1 MFLNLFSF
9 CFDEIEHQLTLE
21 ELQNLSA
28 LFQVGID
35 QVSCLNIH
43 LGNLILFDSWFFNEK
58 YNPFNSYKIAVKNK
72 FALIVIF

>member
-9 CFDEIEHQLTLE
+9 CFDKIEHQVTLE

-43 LGNLILFDSWFFNEK
+43 LGNLILPLMVS
-58 YNPFNSYKIAVKNK
+58 VKSVIL
-72 FALIVIF
+72 LIPIK